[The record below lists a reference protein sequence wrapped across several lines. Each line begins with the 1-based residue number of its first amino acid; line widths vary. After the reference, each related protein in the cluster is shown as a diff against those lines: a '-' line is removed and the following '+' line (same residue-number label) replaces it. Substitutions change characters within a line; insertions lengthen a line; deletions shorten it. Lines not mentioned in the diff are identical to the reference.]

1 MSSFKRFMCGA
12 LAALTIFNAAPPAF
26 ASETSLPPK
35 IFSVTVPVEVP
46 IRMDKDGGV
55 SIPQDL
61 KIQNDSNSAIAIT
74 DISVEGKNG
83 WTVVDW
89 SQPTESKAFA
99 MRFRGDGTKSDGSVS
114 LKADWTVREQN
125 FLNINAEAKMAK
137 QEKSTKTDIA
147 VINWAFGWAGAGE
160 EETKPEPPKNPDYNI
175 DDDVT
180 MPDDK
185 TYTITILPGDH
196 GYVEDGRLLKTDRDG
211 IVPKLPNVTTNEGY
225 VFDKWVDESGNEVK
239 AGDVL
244 TEDITITPVFQAQ
257 KPEMTFSVEYNNGL
271 MLPES
276 NNTATFKWSNAPSY
290 FELDKVTSSDPSIA
304 EVSEIHNISNESK
317 LVRVKALKRGTTQ
330 FTGISTTG
338 EAVSFNVQV
347 SELDPSAEPVG
358 SVNNIDSIEVGGT
371 IEPSDITISI
381 PVVGPSGSTS
391 NITVIPNKVSDNVM
405 TEGENTVLATVDVN
419 GVTINVY
426 ITINLTIKQDPN
438 QPTPPPD
445 QTHTITVN
453 LKGEHGHANSGENLT
468 TDKNGTVPALPSV
481 TPDEG
486 YILDKWVDGDGN
498 EVKTGDILDRDVV
511 ITPVFRQDNT
521 HTLTPVDGDHCTV
534 NDKTPIKTDTNGI
547 VLNNLPAV
555 MPDPGCKFEKWVDVG
570 SGEEIAPGDVLKKDI
585 TIKPVIAEAAE
596 RYTISFQ
603 TDSYYALDNTMPL
616 TSTNDHRIPME
627 QMPGVSPNVSH
638 FFDQVWV
645 NADTGEIV
653 DAGTVLTSDITVK
666 PQISCLFE
674 VEGETVKGFSAYA
687 ETVDVSNI
695 TIPTNIMGQ
704 TVNKIGNAAFAG
716 CASSFTTDTMQNATG
731 RESTANNIKNVVLE
745 QGFTEIGIGSFGNM
759 GNLTTISLPEGI
771 TAIGQDAFRNTFA
784 LESVELPST
793 AGSLGWGAFR
803 YSAVSDAKLN
813 DGLLSIGD
821 DCFYGCNNLASISIP
836 TSVTSIGKSAFYG
849 ASKLTTVNVPNS
861 VKSLGA
867 EAFSGCSSLEDA
879 YIGRGVVYFKG
890 TFQNCGSLKTV
901 VIDGRAETITGS
913 SDTPTF
919 YGCDSLT
926 DIYIRR
932 AEGAISGK
940 YWGCRSKPTIHWVGA
955 W

>member
-1 MSSFKRFMCGA
+1 MRGKRLLA
-12 LAALTIFNAAPPAF
+12 LLLCMVTAFQLVPCAFAEEQAQNAADTPD
-26 ASETSLPPK
+26 
-35 IFSVTVPVEVP
+35 FSVYAPGE
-46 IRMDKDGGV
+46 I
-55 SIPQDL
+55 
-61 KIQNDSNSAIAIT
+61 
-74 DISVEGKNG
+74 DII
-83 WTVVDW
+83 
-89 SQPTESKAFA
+89 
-99 MRFRGDGTKSDGSVS
+99 M
-114 LKADWTVREQN
+114 
-125 FLNINAEAKMAK
+125 
-137 QEKSTKTDIA
+137 
-147 VINWAFGWAGAGE
+147 
-160 EETKPEPPKNPDYNI
+160 
-175 DDDVT
+175 
-180 MPDDK
+180 
-185 TYTITILPGDH
+185 
-196 GYVEDGRLLKTDRDG
+196 
-211 IVPKLPNVTTNEGY
+211 
-225 VFDKWVDESGNEVK
+225 
-239 AGDVL
+239 
-244 TEDITITPVFQAQ
+244 
-257 KPEMTFSVEYNNGL
+257 
-271 MLPES
+271 
-276 NNTATFKWSNAPSY
+276 
-290 FELDKVTSSDPSIA
+290 
-304 EVSEIHNISNESK
+304 
-317 LVRVKALKRGTTQ
+317 
-330 FTGISTTG
+330 
-338 EAVSFNVQV
+338 
-347 SELDPSAEPVG
+347 
-358 SVNNIDSIEVGGT
+358 
-371 IEPSDITISI
+371 
-381 PVVGPSGSTS
+381 
-391 NITVIPNKVSDNVM
+391 
-405 TEGENTVLATVDVN
+405 
-419 GVTINVY
+419 
-426 ITINLTIKQDPN
+426 
-438 QPTPPPD
+438 
-445 QTHTITVN
+445 
-453 LKGEHGHANSGENLT
+453 
-468 TDKNGTVPALPSV
+468 
-481 TPDEG
+481 
-486 YILDKWVDGDGN
+486 DGDGGIAVSLEAPTIYN
-498 EVKTGDILDRDVV
+498 GVETKAVAVTDIQVAAGDGWTLIPFSEPLAEDAGQVIGVRINGADIDPAGLLDLSGQPWV
-511 ITPVFRQDNT
+511 IAAGGKLPLDFNIR
-521 HTLTPVDGDHCTV
+521 LPS
-534 NDKTPIKTDTNGI
+534 
-547 VLNNLPAV
+547 NLP
-555 MPDPGCKFEKWVDVG
+555 PEDV
-570 SGEEIAPGDVLKKDI
+570 SEVLTITYAFDWAEED
-585 TIKPVIAEAAE
+585 AAE

-603 TDSYYALDNTMPL
+603 TDNYYALDNTMPL
-616 TSTNDHRIPME
+616 TSTKDHRVPME
-627 QMPGVSPNVSH
+627 QMPEVSPNVSH

-932 AEGAISGK
+932 AEDVISGK